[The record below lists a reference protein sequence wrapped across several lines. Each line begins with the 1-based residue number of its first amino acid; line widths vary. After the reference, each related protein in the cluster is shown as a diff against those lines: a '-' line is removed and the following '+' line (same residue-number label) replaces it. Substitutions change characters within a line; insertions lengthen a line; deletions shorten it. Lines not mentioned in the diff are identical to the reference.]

1 MSSTETE
8 QATATDSG
16 EASAQD
22 LANHVAGLSVEQLKQ
37 LADEQTD
44 ENAKAALQA
53 VIDQREKVEGQLA
66 DAKAKEKPKTSRKG
80 TRDPKGRQIAA
91 AKAFND
97 SAENLARLA
106 SVLAEAKQDDG
117 TYVMTPKLIQLG
129 ISAYYEERRREEKTT
144 GTKTKKGK
152 DAPIIPAAPEG
163 SAPATPPVV
172 EGAAPAPES
181 APADAAPAAEAASG
195 GSENS
200 GSAVEAPAEPAAEE
214 HNPYAGDAD
223 PA

>member
-1 MSSTETE
+1 
-8 QATATDSG
+8 
-16 EASAQD
+16 
-22 LANHVAGLSVEQLKQ
+22 VAGLSVEQLKQ

-66 DAKAKEKPKTSRKG
+66 DAKAKEKPKASRKG

-144 GTKTKKGK
+144 GTKAKKGK

-163 SAPATPPVV
+163 SAPADPPVV
-172 EGAAPAPES
+172 EGAAPAPD
-181 APADAAPAAEAASG
+181 APAEAAPVAEAPSG

-200 GSAVEAPAEPAAEE
+200 GDATEAPAEPAAEE